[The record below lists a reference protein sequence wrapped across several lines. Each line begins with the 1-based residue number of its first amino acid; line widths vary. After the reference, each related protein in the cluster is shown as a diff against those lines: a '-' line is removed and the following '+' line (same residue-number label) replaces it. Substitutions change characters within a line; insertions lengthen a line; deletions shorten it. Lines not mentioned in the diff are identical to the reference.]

1 MLGAAMLLKTWFNSE
16 AYLKNRKASKAA
28 TKGTNSLKQGF
39 SLGSVWQTRM
49 FLTLRQAM
57 SAV

>member
-1 MLGAAMLLKTWFNSE
+1 MLLKTWFNSE